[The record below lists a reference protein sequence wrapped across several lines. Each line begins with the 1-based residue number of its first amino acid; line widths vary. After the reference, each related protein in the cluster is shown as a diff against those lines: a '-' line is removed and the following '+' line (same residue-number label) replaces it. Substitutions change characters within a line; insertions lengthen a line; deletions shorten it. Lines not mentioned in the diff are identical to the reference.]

1 MLDYTLRGIK
11 ERALTAIAIRIG
23 QVLHPTTITFMA
35 FMVGLIGV
43 WLLVIKQY
51 NLGLIFWL
59 LNRIL
64 DGLDGTV
71 ARQNKLQSDLGG
83 YLDIVTDFVIYALIP
98 IALVFSDPTAPRYL
112 SLAILLA
119 TFYVNAASWMYLA
132 AILEKRAQGSAA
144 RGEMTTVTMPA
155 GLIGGAETI
164 IFYCLFLLFPAYI
177 ASLFVTMSLLV
188 SITIG
193 QRLVWAVRHLS

>member
-1 MLDYTLRGIK
+1 MLDHILRGLK
-11 ERALTAIAIRIG
+11 ERALTAIAIQIG

-112 SLAILLA
+112 ALAVLLA

-144 RGEMTTVTMPA
+144 QGEMTTITMPA

-164 IFYCLFLLFPAYI
+164 IFYSLFMLFPAYI
-177 ASLFVTMSLLV
+177 ASLFVIMSLLV
-188 SITIG
+188 TVTIG
-193 QRLVWAVRHLS
+193 QRVIWAVRQLG

>member
-1 MLDYTLRGIK
+1 MLDHALRGIK
-11 ERALTAIAIRIG
+11 ERALTAIAIQIG

-35 FMVGLIGV
+35 FIMGLIGV

-59 LNRIL
+59 CNRIL

-98 IALVFSDPTAPRYL
+98 LALVFSDPTLPRYL
-112 SLAILLA
+112 ALAVLLA

-144 RGEMTTVTMPA
+144 QGEMTTITMPA

-164 IFYCLFLLFPAYI
+164 IFYSLFMLFPAYI
-177 ASLFVTMSLLV
+177 ASLFVIMSLLV
-188 SITIG
+188 TVTIG
-193 QRLVWAVRHLS
+193 QRLVWAVRQLG